1 MPQKTLNGE
10 EKRPKIELAEKIK
23 SAVREWREEG
33 YKGAT
38 GTTKRLLEYW
48 FYEDHIVDEKPF
60 EFWNCQKEAIEAL
73 IYVYEVSKL
82 HRLSDLKRSFNVSLP
97 NIEDLWPKY
106 CFKMATGSGKTFVME
121 LAMVWQYFNKLY
133 ESNGKYSSHYLI
145 ITPNIIVFDRLKE
158 SFQNA
163 REIKKYPF
171 IPPEWRDDFDLQP
184 VLRGE
189 ERTSKY
195 SEGILFLTNIQ
206 QLYPREDK
214 FGNPVDKY
222 FGPKPK
228 KEDDPLATWEFW
240 FTSLTEY
247 EDLMIINDEAHH
259 AHTDDLK
266 WNQTIGLINDTL
278 HEKYGNSLLMQLDF
292 TATPKDP
299 KGRYFPHIIYDY
311 PLAFAIQD
319 KHVKNVHIGL
329 LENVPEPPTKDF
341 VLKHKAQIDA
351 GVEKLKWFKSKLSS
365 SGKKPVMFVVADCN
379 THADDVGKY
388 LEKYFPN
395 KVLVIHTDTKGNI
408 TKKDLP
414 YLREAARDIDT
425 NQYEIIVSVMML
437 KEGWDVKNVVI
448 IVPLRPA
455 KAPTLPEQILGRGLR
470 RMEPFNDNW
479 EETLVVVDHP
489 RFRELW
495 DAEIR
500 KGELYAKI
508 EPIKI
513 KPEVHSIKVDES
525 KLEYD
530 FEIPI
535 VEGGITSRVP
545 EISKLDIEKL
555 PSRVFKLSEIKP
567 PKVMWKEK
575 ELLTKRIVEE
585 KELAFSYVDTFDEY
599 LSYITKA
606 IIAKSKIPSYFFSEL
621 VPKVKEYISKFL
633 FEDTFDI
640 NNREEIKKLNL
651 LKIRRTI
658 VESFNKEILKLST
671 KEEDTYVIN
680 QYKLSSTPVLHTS
693 KSEDML
699 YEPNKCIFNILPAD
713 SHFEIEFMRYLDSQH
728 EVLAFTKVLRYG
740 IPLRIRYYDYHG
752 YLRYYIP
759 DFIVKA
765 ENCFYLIETKGEED
779 INVRYKDKAATEWC
793 KSATKGTGFPWKYVK
808 IMAKDFGEN
817 SMLNLSQLIRNVGYS
832 QFTLDE
838 IH

>member
-1 MPQKTLNGE
+1 MPQKTLNGQE
-10 EKRPKIELAEKIK
+10 ERPKIELAENIK
-23 SAVREWREEG
+23 GAVSEWREG
-33 YKGAT
+33 GHKGT
-38 GTTKRLLEYW
+38 TDTTKRLLEYW
-48 FYEDHIVDEKPF
+48 FREDHLVDGKPF
-60 EFWNCQKEAIEAL
+60 EFWTCQKEAMEAL

-82 HRLSDLKRSFNVSLP
+82 HKLSDLKRSFTVALP
-97 NIEDLWPKY
+97 NIEDLWSKY

-121 LAMVWQYFNKLY
+121 LAMVWQYFNKLH
-133 ESNGKYSSHYLI
+133 EPNGKYSSHFLI
-145 ITPNIIVFDRLKE
+145 ITPNIIVFDRLKD

-163 REIKKYPF
+163 NEMKNYPF
-171 IPPEWRDDFDLQP
+171 IPPEWRDDFDLQT

-195 SEGILFLTNIQ
+195 SEGLLFLTNIQ
-206 QLYPREDK
+206 QLYPREEK
-214 FGNPVDKY
+214 FSNPVDKQ

-228 KEDDPLATWEFW
+228 KEDDPLATWEYW
-240 FTSLTEY
+240 LTSLVEY
-247 EDLMIINDEAHH
+247 DDLVIINDEAHH
-259 AHTDDLK
+259 THTDDLK
-266 WNQTIGLINDTL
+266 WNQTIGKINDTL

-311 PLAFAIQD
+311 PLAFAIHD

-329 LENVPEPPTKDF
+329 LENVPEPPTNDF
-341 VLKHKAQIDA
+341 VIKHKAQIDA

-365 SGKKPVMFVVADCN
+365 SGKKPVMFVVADYN
-379 THADDVGKY
+379 TNADRVGKD

-414 YLREAARDIDT
+414 DLREAARNIDT
-425 NQYEIIVSVMML
+425 NQYEAIVSVMML
-437 KEGWDVKNVVI
+437 KEGWDVKNVVV

-455 KAPTLPEQILGRGLR
+455 KTPTLPEQILGRGLR
-470 RMEPFNDNW
+470 RMEPFNEDW
-479 EETLVVVDHP
+479 QETLVVVDHP

-508 EPIKI
+508 ESVKLKPKI
-513 KPEVHSIKVDES
+513 HNIMVDES
-525 KLEYD
+525 KLGYD
-530 FEIPI
+530 FEIPM

-545 EISKLDIEKL
+545 EISKFDVETL
-555 PSRVFKLSEIKP
+555 PSGVFKLSEIEP
-567 PKVMWKEK
+567 PKIMWREK
-575 ELLTKRIVEE
+575 DLLTKKIVEE
-585 KELAFSYVDTFDEY
+585 KELAFSYVDTIEEY

-606 IIAKSKIPSYFFSEL
+606 IIAKSKTPSYFFPEL
-621 VPKVKEYISKFL
+621 VPKVEEYIIKFL

-640 NNREEIKKLNL
+640 IDREEIKKLNWPPVR
-651 LKIRRTI
+651 KTI

-671 KEEDTYVIN
+671 KEEETYVIS
-680 QYKLSSTPVLHTS
+680 QYKLSSTSVLHTS

-713 SHFEIEFMRYLDSQH
+713 SHLEIEFMRYLDSQP
-728 EVLAFTKVLRYG
+728 EVFAFTKVLRYW
-740 IPLRIRYYDYHG
+740 IPMRIRYFDHYG

-793 KSATKGTGFPWKYVK
+793 KSTTKGTGFPWKYVK
-808 IMAKDFGEN
+808 IMAKDFGDF
-817 SMLNLSQLIRNVGYS
+817 STLNLSQLIRNVGYS
-832 QFTLDE
+832 QFTLD
-838 IH
+838 